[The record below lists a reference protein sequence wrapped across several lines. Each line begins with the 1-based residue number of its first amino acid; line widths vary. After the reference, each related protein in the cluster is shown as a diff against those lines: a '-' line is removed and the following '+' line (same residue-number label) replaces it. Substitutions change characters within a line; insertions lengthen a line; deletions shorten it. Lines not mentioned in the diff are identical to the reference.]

1 MMGITKSKSF
11 FILVFLITSI
21 FLTPSVLSYDQAQGT
36 VLSTDGDSIDIL
48 NTDSNNS
55 GDNAN
60 SDTSSSDPSNSI
72 VKSAAKG
79 SHSHVQA
86 KNTQQSIYNCATGQ
100 KGVII
105 NPGSFKM
112 SADKKNGKWHGIIS
126 IKGSTG
132 EKSGHI
138 ISGKNSGVTYSFKGN
153 LDTKNTLCHFP
164 GLQLSGTSFDLGS
177 LTCGT
182 LKNIKYTELSS
193 GNANYFKVLIT
204 CS

>member
-1 MMGITKSKSF
+1 MGITKSKSF
-11 FILVFLITSI
+11 FILVSLII
-21 FLTPSVLSYDQAQGT
+21 GVFLTPLILSYDIVQGT
-36 VLSTDGDSIDIL
+36 VISAGDDSIDSS

-60 SDTSSSDPSNSI
+60 SDTSSSDTSNSI
-72 VKSAAKG
+72 MKSAAKG

-126 IKGSTG
+126 IKG
-132 EKSGHI
+132 
-138 ISGKNSGVTYSFKGN
+138 
-153 LDTKNTLCHFP
+153 
-164 GLQLSGTSFDLGS
+164 
-177 LTCGT
+177 
-182 LKNIKYTELSS
+182 
-193 GNANYFKVLIT
+193 
-204 CS
+204 

>member
-1 MMGITKSKSF
+1 MGITKSKSF
-11 FILVFLITSI
+11 FILVSLII
-21 FLTPSVLSYDQAQGT
+21 GVFLTPLILSYDIVQGT
-36 VLSTDGDSIDIL
+36 VISAGDDSIDSS

-60 SDTSSSDPSNSI
+60 SDTSSSDTSNSI
-72 VKSAAKG
+72 MKSAAKG

>member
-1 MMGITKSKSF
+1 MSKLISRGLFIVLTLIAGVFVAPSLMF
-11 FILVFLITSI
+11 FG
-21 FLTPSVLSYDQAQGT
+21 SVQAT
-36 VLSTDGDSIDIL
+36 ETIADFSD
-48 NTDSNNS
+48 NTDATADTNTV
-55 GDNAN
+55 
-60 SDTSSSDPSNSI
+60 SDTSSSMMQSSSSN
-72 VKSAAKG
+72 KG
-79 SHSHVQA
+79 SITHVQA

-105 NPGSFKM
+105 SPGNFKVN
-112 SADKKNGKWHGIIS
+112 ADKKNGKWSGTIS

-138 ISGKNSGVTYSFKGN
+138 VSGKANGISYTFKGN

-182 LKNIKYTELSS
+182 LKTVKYTELST
-193 GNANYFKVLIT
+193 GNTNHFKVLIT
-204 CS
+204 CR

>member
-1 MMGITKSKSF
+1 MSKPISKGL
-11 FILVFLITSI
+11 FIVLTLITGV
-21 FLTPSVLSYDQAQGT
+21 FMAPSLMFFGSVQAT
-36 VLSTDGDSIDIL
+36 ETITDFS
-48 NTDSNNS
+48 
-55 GDNAN
+55 DNAN
-60 SDTSSSDPSNSI
+60 PNTVSDTSSSTMKSSSSN
-72 VKSAAKG
+72 KG
-79 SHSHVQA
+79 SITHVQA

-105 NPGSFKM
+105 SPGYFKVT
-112 SADKKNGKWHGIIS
+112 ADKKNGKWSGTIS

-138 ISGKNSGVTYSFKGN
+138 TSGKANGISYTFKGN

-182 LKNIKYTELSS
+182 LKTVKYTELST
-193 GNANYFKVLIT
+193 GNTNLFKVLIT
-204 CS
+204 CR

>member
-1 MMGITKSKSF
+1 MSKPISKDLFIVLTLIVGVFMAPSLMFFGSVQATETITDFS
-11 FILVFLITSI
+11 
-21 FLTPSVLSYDQAQGT
+21 
-36 VLSTDGDSIDIL
+36 
-48 NTDSNNS
+48 
-55 GDNAN
+55 DNAN
-60 SDTSSSDPSNSI
+60 PNTVSDTSSSTMKSSSSN
-72 VKSAAKG
+72 KG
-79 SHSHVQA
+79 SITHVQA

-105 NPGSFKM
+105 SPGNFKVNT
-112 SADKKNGKWHGIIS
+112 DKKSGKWSGTIS

-138 ISGKNSGVTYSFKGN
+138 VSGKANGISYTFKGN

-182 LKNIKYTELSS
+182 LKTVKYTELST
-193 GNANYFKVLIT
+193 GNTNHFKVLIT
-204 CS
+204 CR

>member
-1 MMGITKSKSF
+1 MSKPISKGLFIVLTIIAGVFVAPSSMFFGSVQATESITDFSDDADAD
-11 FILVFLITSI
+11 TN
-21 FLTPSVLSYDQAQGT
+21 T
-36 VLSTDGDSIDIL
+36 V
-48 NTDSNNS
+48 
-55 GDNAN
+55 
-60 SDTSSSDPSNSI
+60 SDTSSPKMQSSSSN
-72 VKSAAKG
+72 KG
-79 SHSHVQA
+79 DITHVQA

-105 NPGSFKM
+105 SPGYFKVN
-112 SADKKNGKWHGIIS
+112 ADKKNGKWYGTIS

-138 ISGKNSGVTYSFKGN
+138 ISGKANGISYTFKGN

-182 LKNIKYTELSS
+182 LKTVKYTELST
-193 GNANYFKVLIT
+193 GNTNHFKVLIT
-204 CS
+204 CR

>member
-1 MMGITKSKSF
+1 MSKPISKC
-11 FILVFLITSI
+11 LLLVLTLVAGVFLAPSLI
-21 FLTPSVLSYDQAQGT
+21 FFDSVQATETIADFSDDPDANT
-36 VLSTDGDSIDIL
+36 V
-48 NTDSNNS
+48 
-55 GDNAN
+55 
-60 SDTSSSDPSNSI
+60 SDTSSSMMQSSSSN
-72 VKSAAKG
+72 KG
-79 SHSHVQA
+79 SITHVQA

-105 NPGSFKM
+105 SPGNFKVN
-112 SADKKNGKWHGIIS
+112 ADKKNGKWYGTIS

-138 ISGKNSGVTYSFKGN
+138 VSGKANGISYTFKGN

-182 LKNIKYTELSS
+182 LKTVKYTELST
-193 GNANYFKVLIT
+193 GNTNHFKVLIT
-204 CS
+204 CR

>member
-1 MMGITKSKSF
+1 MSKPISKGL
-11 FILVFLITSI
+11 FIIFTLIAGVFVAPSLMFIESVQATESI
-21 FLTPSVLSYDQAQGT
+21 ADF
-36 VLSTDGDSIDIL
+36 
-48 NTDSNNS
+48 N
-55 GDNAN
+55 DNADAN
-60 SDTSSSDPSNSI
+60 SNVVSDSSSPLKQSSSSN
-72 VKSAAKG
+72 KG
-79 SHSHVQA
+79 SITHLQA

-105 NPGSFKM
+105 SPGNFKVNT
-112 SADKKNGKWHGIIS
+112 DKKSGKWSGTLS

-138 ISGKNSGVTYSFKGN
+138 VSGKANGISYTFRGN

-182 LKNIKYTELSS
+182 LKTVKYTELST
-193 GNANYFKVLIT
+193 GNTNHFKVLIT
-204 CS
+204 CR

>member
-1 MMGITKSKSF
+1 MSKPISKGL
-11 FILVFLITSI
+11 FIVLTLITGV
-21 FLTPSVLSYDQAQGT
+21 FMAPSLMFFGSVQAT
-36 VLSTDGDSIDIL
+36 ETITDFS
-48 NTDSNNS
+48 
-55 GDNAN
+55 DNAN
-60 SDTSSSDPSNSI
+60 PNTVSDTSSSTMKSSSSN
-72 VKSAAKG
+72 KG
-79 SHSHVQA
+79 SITHVQA

-105 NPGSFKM
+105 SPGYFKVT
-112 SADKKNGKWHGIIS
+112 ADKKNGKWSGTIS

-138 ISGKNSGVTYSFKGN
+138 VSGKANGISYTFKGN

-182 LKNIKYTELSS
+182 LKIIKYTELSS
-193 GNANYFKVLIT
+193 GNTNHFKVLIT
-204 CS
+204 CR